1 MNRSPLAT
9 CLALLSLGVSF
20 SGSASAQT
28 VLFSDSFENG
38 LTNWTA
44 GGFWHVQNDTDPCA
58 YPVSPFP
65 EGRKCAYYG
74 IDATCNYETGINP
87 NVGDLRMANAI
98 ALPTGFHRL
107 SLKVWMRH
115 DTEPCDP
122 TAGYFDQSDVQVST
136 NGGGAWTTLARRCFA
151 KFGSPNSWNPRSVD
165 LTPYAG
171 QSILIRFHF
180 DSVDGFGNDTRGVFV
195 DDVMIQ
201 GESGTTFCT
210 SSCPC
215 GGPFNFAPLPEGLV
229 SGCRNS
235 TRGYGVLAGDGTASV
250 SADSLVLRALEL
262 PGDSVALLVQGSTF
276 GAGGID
282 GEGRACLS
290 GPLVRVAVRQA
301 SNGIVQ
307 FPAPSSPSLSVLGF
321 VPGAGGTRHYQV
333 RYRDNALNF
342 CNRSNYN
349 WTNGY
354 SIVWTP

>member
-1 MNRSPLAT
+1 MTRSWL
-9 CLALLSLGVSF
+9 VSF
-20 SGSASAQT
+20 LTLVAGGVFLSQGASAQT

-38 LTNWTA
+38 LTNWSA

-74 IDATCNYETGINP
+74 IDATCNYETGFNA
-87 NVGDLRMANAI
+87 NSGDLVLATPI
-98 ALPTGFHRL
+98 VLPTGFHRL
-107 SLKVWMRH
+107 SLHAWMLH
-115 DTEPCDP
+115 QTEPCDP
-122 TAGYFDQSDVQVST
+122 VAGYFDQSDVQVST
-136 NGGGAWTTLARRCFA
+136 NGGGTWTTLARRCFA
-151 KFGSPNSWNPRSVD
+151 KFSSPNFWNPRSID

-171 QSILIRFHF
+171 QSVTIRFHF
-180 DSVDGFGNDTRGVFV
+180 DTTDGFLNDTRGVFLDEV
-195 DDVMIQ
+195 VIQ

-210 SSCPC
+210 NACPC
-215 GGPFNFAPLPEGLV
+215 GGPYNFIPLPEGLV

-235 TRGYGVLAGDGTASV
+235 TRAYGVLAGDGTASV

-262 PGDSVALLVQGSTF
+262 PADSVALLVQGSTF
-276 GAGGID
+276 GSGGVN
-282 GEGRACLS
+282 GEGWACLT

-342 CNRSNYN
+342 CNSSNYN

-354 SIVWTP
+354 SIAWTP